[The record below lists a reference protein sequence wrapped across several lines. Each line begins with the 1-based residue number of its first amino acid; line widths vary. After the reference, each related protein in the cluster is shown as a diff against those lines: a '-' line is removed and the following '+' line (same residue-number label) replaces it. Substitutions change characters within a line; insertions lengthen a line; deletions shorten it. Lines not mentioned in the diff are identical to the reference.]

1 MSKLQHIGV
10 LFTAKLAA
18 LSMGVLGLIAGLF
31 YSFGGFF
38 FELFTNSLNSG
49 TALAFL
55 ALIGMPLMF
64 AASGFLAGGTV
75 ALIYNVAARLGFQ
88 IESGI

>member
-1 MSKLQHIGV
+1 MAKLQRIGV

-18 LSMGVLGLIAGLF
+18 LSMGVLGLVAGVF

-38 FELFTNSLNSG
+38 FELFTDSLNAG

-55 ALIGMPLMF
+55 ALLGMPLLF
-64 AASGFLAGGTV
+64 AVSGFLAGGTV
-75 ALIYNVAARLGFQ
+75 AVIYNVAARLGIR
-88 IESGI
+88 IESDL